1 MIDRGMA
8 SLSSCPIIITC
19 LDAAV
24 PVYSI
29 AQSTEFL

>member
-1 MIDRGMA
+1 MA
-8 SLSSCPIIITC
+8 SLSSCPVIITC

-24 PVYSI
+24 PMYSI